1 VRLFICHVSEDKADF
16 VEPLA
21 FALREFF
28 EVWYDK
34 FQLTLGDNLLQKITE
49 GLLTSDFGVVVLS
62 KAFFA
67 KKKWAENE
75 LGGLFALE
83 TATRKIILPVW
94 KDVTA
99 ADVKSYSPILANK
112 LAVSA
117 SEGLQRVV
125 DEIRIAVSVSERKD
139 EISADAT
146 TSKVKALA
154 QTLEERMDA
163 ERLASS
169 EHGARLVS
177 QNVDTLFR
185 MIETLLTEGAG
196 KSNVLKFGFGKP
208 MEHLLYVNTIHGMY
222 LGVHLA
228 DFYLNSVSHAALEA
242 KIFQRK
248 FGAFGDPHGD
258 GPVFEEL
265 IFRPT
270 FRAGEVVWRG
280 QDNKQ
285 VYRTNQLGAYL
296 VEAFVRHISEQ
307 VNLFESRGTIYH

>member
-1 VRLFICHVSEDKADF
+1 MRLFICHVSEDKSDF

-99 ADVKSYSPILANK
+99 ADVRAYSPILANK

-117 SEGLQRVV
+117 SAGLQKVV
-125 DEIRIAVSVSERKD
+125 DEIRIAVSVSKRKD
-139 EISADAT
+139 EIGGNAA

-169 EHGARLVS
+169 AHGARLVS
-177 QNVDTLFR
+177 QSVENLFAT
-185 MIETLLTEGAG
+185 IELLLTEGAG
-196 KSNVLKFGFGKP
+196 KSNVLTFGFRKP

-222 LGVHLA
+222 LGIHLA
-228 DFYLNSVSHAALEA
+228 EFYLNSVSHATLEA
-242 KIFQRK
+242 RIFQRK
-248 FGAFGDPHGD
+248 FGVFGDPHAD
-258 GPVFEEL
+258 GPLFEEL

-270 FRAGEVVWRG
+270 FRAGEVVWVA
-280 QDNKQ
+280 QEHKQ
-285 VYRTNQLGAYL
+285 LYRTNQLAGYL
-296 VEAFVRHISEQ
+296 VEAFVRHISQQ
-307 VNLFESRGTIYH
+307 VNVA